1 MHLLLC
7 IRSIDQYTLTLNIT
21 SKQYEAKNVTVTVEW
36 TQQEGAVYTVSV
48 LPLVPMIFIGS
59 ASRQLTISYNTVYN
73 FSVEV
78 AAPCRANA
86 TASIR
91 LHYGEV

>member
-1 MHLLLC
+1 M
-7 IRSIDQYTLTLNIT
+7 NIT

-73 FSVEV
+73 FSVEA

-91 LHYGEV
+91 LHCGEV